1 MVCELDAQPAK
12 QTAANNGRG
21 LKANMAT
28 LFSCGQIV
36 GHGRAAGQ
44 QAAWQRNRKIRRAV

>member
-12 QTAANNGRG
+12 QTAASNGRG

-28 LFSCGQIV
+28 LFSYVQSG